1 MTEKEK
7 PEKPETI
14 RVGRI
19 KAKIWRNMAKDNRVW
34 FNVQIVRLYK
44 ENGDANT
51 KEATQFGQGDLL
63 DVAKAAHM
71 AFDWIWGQN
80 RSAAPDEIV
89 E

>member
-1 MTEKEK
+1 MTEK
-7 PEKPETI
+7 EKPETI

-44 ENGDANT
+44 ENGDPNT
-51 KEATQFGQGDLL
+51 KEATQFGLSDLL
-63 DVAKAAHM
+63 DVAKVADM
-71 AFDWIWGQN
+71 AFDWIWGQE
-80 RSAAPDEIV
+80 RSAAPGSDEIV